1 MRYFSLILILIFNI
15 SFLFSQNT
23 NTGKL
28 DQLLDYASTGNING
42 IKRLISAGSISSYI
56 DFGDMQGHNA
66 LITATFR
73 GYKDIVVLLLSQKI
87 DVNATCIHGKT
98 ALTYAAENGY
108 VDIASYLLAKNANPN
123 IKVNN
128 GTTALLQA
136 AGKGYYTITEMIIN
150 AGADVNMSGLYINP
164 DDANYNM
171 SPLMVAAYNNHD
183 DIVKLLLDNG

>member
-1 MRYFSLILILIFNI
+1 MRYLSLIFILLFNI
-15 SFLFSQNT
+15 SF
-23 NTGKL
+23 
-28 DQLLDYASTGNING
+28 YG
-42 IKRLISAGSISSYI
+42 IRRLISDGSISSYI

-87 DVNATCIHGKT
+87 NVNATCIHGKT

-150 AGADVNMSGLYINP
+150 SGARNDY
-164 DDANYNM
+164 
-171 SPLMVAAYNNHD
+171 
-183 DIVKLLLDNG
+183 